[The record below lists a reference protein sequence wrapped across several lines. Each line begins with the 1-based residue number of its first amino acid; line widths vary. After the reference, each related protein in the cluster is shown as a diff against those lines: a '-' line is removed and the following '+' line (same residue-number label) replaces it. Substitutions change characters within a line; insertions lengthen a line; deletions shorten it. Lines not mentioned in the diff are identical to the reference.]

1 MRRNFFVW
9 KKILVRSVHLF
20 IVLFVTGSLLIKN
33 ETGNIKILLK
43 NFFSF
48 INYLDKLNLR
58 FESSIK
64 N

>member
-33 ETGNIKILLK
+33 ETGNIRILLK
-43 NFFSF
+43 KFFF
-48 INYLDKLNLR
+48 LYKLPR
-58 FESSIK
+58 
-64 N
+64 

>member
-33 ETGNIKILLK
+33 ETGNIRILYN
-43 NFFSF
+43 NFFF
-48 INYLDKLNLR
+48 YI
-58 FESSIK
+58 
-64 N
+64 